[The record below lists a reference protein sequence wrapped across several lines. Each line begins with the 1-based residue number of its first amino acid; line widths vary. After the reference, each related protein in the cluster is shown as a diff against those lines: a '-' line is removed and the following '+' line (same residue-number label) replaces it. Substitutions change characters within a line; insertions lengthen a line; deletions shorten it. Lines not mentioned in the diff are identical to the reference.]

1 MSSANLKTD
10 LPDDKESSFIKNPI
24 LIAIL
29 FLVISLVFRII
40 DIFVLE
46 LDKTPFNIVI
56 SKVVP
61 LLLMLL
67 YVGIIYKSFS
77 PLGIHRKSLL
87 RNLFL
92 GFAAFLLF
100 YGIDLLTNFLIAS
113 LLNYRPRI
121 RISSINLLY
130 LFYFLF
136 FLIVNSFM
144 EEGLFRGIMM
154 RSFMIKTSKR
164 TSNLLQALLFGLW
177 HLVWPIKSALNGDSS
192 LFFISMYALNY
203 VFFSCLFGFLAGY
216 LFQRSSSLINC
227 VVFHTLWNL
236 FVTYLSLIYSIDL
249 TIQEA
254 IISYIFETI
263 SLSISFTLTLIL
275 LYYILKKFEMPDLN
289 SRTQPLIKSSLD
301 PI

>member
-1 MSSANLKTD
+1 
-10 LPDDKESSFIKNPI
+10 
-24 LIAIL
+24 
-29 FLVISLVFRII
+29 
-40 DIFVLE
+40 
-46 LDKTPFNIVI
+46 
-56 SKVVP
+56 VVP

-130 LFYFLF
+130 LFYFIF

-154 RSFMIKTSKR
+154 RSFMVKTSKR
-164 TSNLLQALLFGLW
+164 TSNFLQAILFGLW
-177 HLVWPIKSALNGDSS
+177 HLVWPINSAINGNSS
-192 LFFISMYALNY
+192 IFFTTMYAIYY
-203 VFFSCLFGFLAGY
+203 VFFSFLFGFLAGY
-216 LFQRSSSLINC
+216 IFQKTSSLINL
-227 VVFHTLWNL
+227 VVFHTLWNF
-236 FVTYLSLIYSIDL
+236 FVSFLSISYSIDL
-249 TIQEA
+249 TFQEA
-254 IISYIFETI
+254 ILSYIFETI
-263 SLSISFTLTLIL
+263 SLVISFIVSIFF
-275 LYYILKKFEMPDLN
+275 LYYILKKLNLPKLSPWDLSFSN
-289 SRTQPLIKSSLD
+289 DS
-301 PI
+301 